1 MHAHT
6 RVPAFA
12 DFFPT
17 GNLGNLLFAR
27 QPEPD
32 LEFTEEDL
40 SDAAPQPTP
49 PVKSP
54 KPSNKRPIL
63 WLLLLAIMGGLAYV
77 AMEPDM
83 VMRFLE
89 PYLGDGE
96 PTTVRSAPPPQAK
109 QPPPAS
115 PAAPSRTDPAVP
127 PAAGSAPPTAAGS
140 KGSSSATP
148 GPLFAEGQKVTVV
161 PDGVKPNSPVLLF
174 ADAARTRPGTSVAAG
189 SSLTVLDGELQNAGW
204 VYSVSTEDGRQG
216 WIAEKHLKFG
226 R

>member
-6 RVPAFA
+6 RVPAFE

-40 SDAAPQPTP
+40 SDAAPPPTP

-96 PTTVRSAPPPQAK
+96 PTTVRSAPPQAK
-109 QPPPAS
+109 QAPPVS
-115 PAAPSRTDPAVP
+115 PAAPSRSDQAVP
-127 PAAGSAPPTAAGS
+127 PSAGSAPLTPGS
-140 KGSSSATP
+140 KGSSPATP

-161 PDGVKPNSPVLLF
+161 PDAVKPNSPVLLF
-174 ADAARTRPGTSVAAG
+174 ADAARTKAGTSVAAG

-204 VYSVSTEDGRQG
+204 AYSVSTEDGRQG

>member
-12 DFFPT
+12 GFFPT
-17 GNLGNLLFAR
+17 ANLLFAR

-32 LEFTEEDL
+32 LEFTEDDL
-40 SDAAPQPTP
+40 TDAAPQSAP

-83 VMRFLE
+83 VMRLLE

-109 QPPPAS
+109 QAPPVPS
-115 PAAPSRTDPAVP
+115 AAPSRTDEVTTAPLT
-127 PAAGSAPPTAAGS
+127 GSAPLTPAG
-140 KGSSSATP
+140 GTGPSSSASA

-174 ADAARTRPGTSVAAG
+174 ADAARTKPGTSVAAG

-216 WIAEKHLKFG
+216 WIAEKHLKF
-226 R
+226 RR